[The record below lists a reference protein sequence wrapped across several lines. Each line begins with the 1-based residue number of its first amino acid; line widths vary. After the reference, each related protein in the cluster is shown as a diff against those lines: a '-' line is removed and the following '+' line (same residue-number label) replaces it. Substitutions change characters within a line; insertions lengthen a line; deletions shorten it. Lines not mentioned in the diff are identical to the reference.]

1 MLTSGTCSGNHRAS
15 TQGSQPGRLPGGDH
29 PSPAFRKR
37 ETRGTRGDHEVAGER
52 DLEAAAERRTFD
64 RGDQRLGPTA
74 PDQAVLPAAPG
85 VSAAVFQVGAGRE
98 HRRRAGDDAGPQFVI
113 VVEQVERLVNAV
125 GSDPVNGVALGLTL
139 DADDEDPPRRS

>member
-15 TQGSQPGRLPGGDH
+15 TRAHSPVGYQEATTPRLLSGS
-29 PSPAFRKR
+29 AKR
-37 ETRGTRGDHEVAGER
+37 AGVITGT
-52 DLEAAAERRTFD
+52 
-64 RGDQRLGPTA
+64 TA